1 MEITFDNLP
10 KAVYQLFEKL
20 DSIERILLTQS
31 RTLPPEPD
39 IPIDAQ
45 ETADF
50 LGVTLS
56 TVYILNQ
63 KHEIPSCKRGKRLYF
78 FKKDLIEWIKVGRR
92 KTLSEIEAGVDA
104 YLPEQR
110 KRKMRKETENRQ
122 SIKQLSKPKA

>member
-1 MEITFDNLP
+1 MEINFENLP
-10 KAVYQLFEKL
+10 QAVAH
-20 DSIERILLTQS
+20 LTKQVENLSELIKS
-31 RTLPPEPD
+31 RRTYSEPEPE

-92 KTLSEIEAGVDA
+92 KTISEIEAEADD
-104 YLPEQR
+104 YLVAR
-110 KRKMRKETENRQ
+110 RTGRTKK
-122 SIKQLSKPKA
+122 